1 MADSQKPRLHH
12 QRRNRQHTPVSEDR
26 SPERTKRRNANPR
39 HQRRSDRG
47 RLWPMLKVARNVG
60 FLFLAYAA
68 YLRLKERGFHSSSLR
83 QDGQDEHGHAAADLT
98 SSDACPHTVFKR
110 AASPLLN
117 QIESAFV
124 DLATL
129 PPAYLLYGNL
139 SVHVSVDTMSPEEEQ
154 EQEQKQVPVEQIL
167 DETFRQ
173 IRMACAFP
181 EKLFRD
187 DSALSEYEKETYLG
201 AAAQMKQHCSALGNG
216 KIAEDTRYQL
226 AYLNMTLGAG
236 AVALAKTNTGTD
248 TSKTVR
254 GYDWAYYSAN
264 YLSRIRQFLETVRY
278 CSDKPEGLREYQL
291 CNRML
296 LLGLNTTLSPPFSQ
310 SGPGRETSSLLAE
323 GGFYGGGGSGGIDHV
338 AVAQRHIRK
347 VVAEVRKI
355 HGEVLGMKEA
365 ARVLGMHPAVERAW
379 ERVNRENHD
388 AGEDASKPA
397 SGEDGNDSEKKEEP
411 LKETIVLLRHA
422 NAANALA
429 HLDRTALLPLARRFK
444 SFDQQ
449 LLAKVVKPLD
459 DIRETI
465 KTLMNREVP
474 SLVQIDNQGEVEV
487 KGLII
492 VDGVWFV
499 KEGIEGGGGK
509 GSGSESDDDPCPRV
523 VRVTTLP
530 PIREAMER
538 LKWAEGTIEVAGK
551 RKGEELHKA

>member
-1 MADSQKPRLHH
+1 MADGQTPRTHH
-12 QRRNRQHTPVSEDR
+12 RRRNRQHTPSSEDG
-26 SPERTKRRNANPR
+26 SPERTNRRNANPR
-39 HQRRSDRG
+39 HQRRSDRD
-47 RLWPMLKVARNVG
+47 RFWPMLKVARNVG

-83 QDGQDEHGHAAADLT
+83 QDGQDEHEHAAAGLT
-98 SSDACPHTVFKR
+98 GSNACPRTVFKQ

-117 QIESAFV
+117 QIESVFI
-124 DLATL
+124 DLASL
-129 PPAYLLYGNL
+129 PPAYLPYGNL
-139 SVHVSVDTMSPEEEQ
+139 SVHVSVDTMPLPVE
-154 EQEQKQVPVEQIL
+154 EQKQIPVEQIL

-181 EKLFRD
+181 EKLSHHD
-187 DSALSEYEKETYLG
+187 DSALPEYEKETYLG
-201 AAAQMKQHCSALGNG
+201 AATQMKQHCSALGNG
-216 KIAEDTRYQL
+216 KIAEDARYQL

-236 AVALAKTNTGTD
+236 AVALAETNTGTD

-264 YLSRIRQFLETVRY
+264 YLSRIRQFLEAVRS

-296 LLGLNTTLSPPFSQ
+296 LLGLNTTLSLSP
-310 SGPGRETSSLLAE
+310 GPGLGLGRSTPMKGE
-323 GGFYGGGGSGGIDHV
+323 SGGIDHV
-338 AVAQRHIRK
+338 AVAQRHVRK
-347 VVAEVRKI
+347 VVTEVKKI

-365 ARVLGMHPAVERAW
+365 ARVLGMHPTVKRAW

-388 AGEDASKPA
+388 AKEDASKPT
-397 SGEDGNDSEKKEEP
+397 SREDKNESKKEEEP

-422 NAANALA
+422 NAAKALA

-465 KTLMNREVP
+465 KTLMSREIP

-487 KGLII
+487 KGPII

-538 LKWAEGTIEVAGK
+538 LKWAEGTIDAAGK